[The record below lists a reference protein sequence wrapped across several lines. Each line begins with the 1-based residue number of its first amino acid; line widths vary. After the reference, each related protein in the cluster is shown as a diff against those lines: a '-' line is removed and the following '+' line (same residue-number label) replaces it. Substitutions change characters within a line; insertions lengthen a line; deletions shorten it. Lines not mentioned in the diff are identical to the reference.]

1 MEFTVLRRVLTRIV
15 EERRLKILVVPTS
28 DWLGHPFP
36 SRLHHIFEKIAEHNE
51 VHVLRFPFYPRE
63 KLKTNLVVHESE
75 DIKTDMLALYYTINA
90 HKHFNSVRRI
100 VKENQFDV
108 VVISNLLSGYMAA
121 KAVGNQAKMIF
132 DLSDHFPSSGAGYY
146 FKTES
151 ILGRIVTCGLEKLLK
166 ATLKQVDYTVTCS
179 HALKD
184 YVKRLNVDAVG
195 VVPNGV
201 DDFFFRKNHEKEIRE
216 KYGLYKGI
224 TVGYLGSVEFWL
236 DLSPLLKAIRVLSK
250 SYDVKLILV
259 GAKLRTKFAQQVNNL
274 IERLGI
280 KEHVLW
286 LDFVPYHEVPSYIGA
301 MDICVIPFRVNHPT
315 AFYSAP
321 NKLWEYLALG
331 KKVIATPIPEIVK
344 TAKQFV
350 DFAETTEDYVSIVED
365 YIKNHDENVEMVQQA
380 KKLAM
385 RLTWTN
391 IAKRYEEILKKTF
404 SSNAQEGK
412 KPCR

>member
-1 MEFTVLRRVLTRIV
+1 MEFAVLRRILAQIV
-15 EERRLKILVVPTS
+15 EEKHLKILVVPTS

-36 SRLHHIFEKIAEHNE
+36 SRLHHIFEKIAERNE
-51 VHVLRFPFYPRE
+51 VHVLRFPFYPTK
-63 KLKTNLVVHESE
+63 KLETNLVVHEP
-75 DIKTDMLALYYTINA
+75 DNFKTNSLASYYVINA
-90 HKHFNSVRRI
+90 HKHYKSVRRI
-100 VKENQFDV
+100 VRENQFDV
-108 VVISNLLSGYMAA
+108 VVISNLLAGYMAA
-121 KAVGNQAKMIF
+121 KAVGDQAKMVF

-146 FKTES
+146 FKTDS

-179 HALKD
+179 LALKD
-184 YVKRLNVDAVG
+184 YVKRLSIDNVG

-201 DDFFFRKNHEKEIRE
+201 DDFFFKSNHTKEIRE

-236 DLSPLLKAIRVLSK
+236 NLSPLLKAIQILSQN
-250 SYDVKLILV
+250 YDVKLVLV
-259 GAKLRTKFAQQVNNL
+259 GGKLRTSFAQNINSM

-286 LDFVPYHEVPSYIGA
+286 LDFVPYSEVPSYVGA
-301 MDICVIPFRVNHPT
+301 MNICTIPFRVNHPT

-350 DFAETTEDYVSIVED
+350 EFAETTEDYVNIIEN
-365 YIKNHDENVEMVQQA
+365 YIKNGAEETQNIEQA
-380 KKLAM
+380 KRQAM
-385 RLTWTN
+385 QFTWTN
-391 IAKRYEEILKKTF
+391 IAQKYENILSQIVF
-404 SSNAQEGK
+404 CS
-412 KPCR
+412 

>member
-1 MEFTVLRRVLTRIV
+1 M
-15 EERRLKILVVPTS
+15 VPTT

-36 SRLHHIFEKIAEHNE
+36 SRLHHIFEKIAERNE
-51 VHVLRFPFYPRE
+51 VHVLRFPFYPTK
-63 KLKTNLVVHESE
+63 KLKTNLVVHESD
-75 DIKTDMLALYYTINA
+75 DIKTDRLALYYAINA
-90 HKHFNSVRRI
+90 HKHYNSVRRI
-100 VKENQFDV
+100 VRENQIDI
-108 VVISNLLSGYMAA
+108 VVISNLLAGYMAA
-121 KAVGNQAKMIF
+121 KAVGDQAKMVF

-146 FKTES
+146 FDTNS
-151 ILGRIVTCGLEKLLK
+151 ILGRIVTSGLEKLLK
-166 ATLKQVDYTVTCS
+166 ATLRQVDYTVTSS

-184 YVKRLNVDAVG
+184 YAKRLGAEAVS

-201 DDFFFRKNHEKEIRE
+201 DDFFFTRNFEKEIRE
-216 KYGLYKGI
+216 KYGLYECI
-224 TVGYLGSVEFWL
+224 TVGYVGSIEFWL
-236 DLSPLLKAIRVLSK
+236 NLSPLLKAIRVLSK

-280 KEHVLW
+280 KEHILW

-301 MDICVIPFRVNHPT
+301 MDVCIIPFRVNHPT

-331 KKVIATPIPEIVK
+331 KKVMATPIPEIVK

-350 DFAETTEDYVSIVED
+350 DFAETTEDYVSIIED

-391 IAKRYEEILKKTF
+391 IAKRYEEILKKTI
-404 SSNAQEGK
+404 SSSAQEGK
-412 KPCR
+412 KPWR

>member
-1 MEFTVLRRVLTRIV
+1 M
-15 EERRLKILVVPTS
+15 KILIIPTT

-36 SRLHHIFEKIAEHNE
+36 SRLHHIFEKIAERNE
-51 VHVLRFPFYPRE
+51 VHVLRFPFYPVM
-63 KLKTNLVVHESE
+63 KLETNLIVHEPN
-75 DIKTDMLALYYTINA
+75 DVKTGGLAMYYMVNA
-90 HKHFNSVRRI
+90 HKHYSLVRRI
-100 VKENQFDV
+100 VRENRFDI
-108 VVISNLLSGYMAA
+108 VVISNLLAGYMAA
-121 KAVGNQAKMIF
+121 KAVGNQAKMLF

-146 FKTES
+146 FDVSS
-151 ILGRIVTCGLEKLLK
+151 ILGRIVTSGLEKLLK
-166 ATLKQVDYTVTCS
+166 ATLRQVGYTVTCS
-179 HALKD
+179 YTLRD
-184 YVKRLNVDAVG
+184 YVNRLG
-195 VVPNGV
+195 IERISVVPNGV
-201 DDFFFRKNHEKEIRE
+201 DEFFFTRNQGKEIRE
-216 KYGLYKGI
+216 KYGLYEHL
-224 TVGYLGSVEFWL
+224 TVGYIGSIEFWL
-236 DLSPLLKAIRVLSK
+236 DLFPLLKAIRVLSK

-259 GAKLRTKFAQQVNNL
+259 GAKLRTKFAQQANNL

-301 MDICVIPFRVNHPT
+301 MDVCTIPFRVNHPT

-350 DFAETTEDYVSIVED
+350 DFAETTEDYVSIIGD
-365 YIKNHDENVEMVQQA
+365 YIKNNDEDFEKIEQA

-391 IAKRYEEILKKTF
+391 IAERYEEILEKTI
-404 SSNAQEGK
+404 SSSAN
-412 KPCR
+412 